1 MAARRAARAGG
12 GVRAPRPAPG
22 RTLIIRPAT
31 PSRWG
36 DVAALFGAS
45 GACDGCWC
53 QFWKLRHAEYKAG
66 RGAGHRRRLM
76 RQVKGGLV
84 PGLLAY
90 AGDEPVGW
98 VAVAPRAAYPRLAG
112 HRTLGPVDGLPV
124 WSAPCFFV
132 KRGWRGLG
140 VAGALLAAAADR
152 ARRAGAPALEGYP
165 IDSSAKLGAAFVYTG
180 VLSTFARA
188 GFVEVARRARTRPVV
203 RLDLTGGGAPAAHPA
218 RVGPDSQPS

>member
-1 MAARRAARAGG
+1 MAGTRRRAEPAGEGAPLTLRIEPATAARW
-12 GVRAPRPAPG
+12 P
-22 RTLIIRPAT
+22 
-31 PSRWG
+31 
-36 DVAALFGAS
+36 DVEALFGAN
-45 GACDGCWC
+45 GACGGCWC
-53 QFWKLRHAEYKAG
+53 RFWKQDGAQYRAGKGAPNRRALRRSVLDGE
-66 RGAGHRRRLM
+66 
-76 RQVKGGLV
+76 V

-90 AGDEPVGW
+90 AGEQPVGW
-98 VAVAPRAAYPRLAG
+98 VAVGPRAAYPRLGG

-165 IDSSAKLGAAFVYTG
+165 IDSDAKLGPAFVYTG

-203 RLDLTGGGAPAAHPA
+203 RLDLMGGGAPAAHPA
-218 RVGPDSQPS
+218 RVAPDSQPS